1 MQTIKLKINDSI
13 YNELMW
19 FLNRFSKDEVE
30 IIKENEDFTETKNYL
45 ERELEDIK
53 SGTATFFTVEEA
65 EIRIEKTIRKYEN
78 PS

>member
-1 MQTIKLKINDSI
+1 MKIIKLKINDSI

-30 IIKENEDFTETKNYL
+30 IIKEDENFAATKNYL
-45 ERELEDIK
+45 ERELKEIK
-53 SGTATFFTVEEA
+53 SGKATFHTLEEA
-65 EIRIEKTIRKYEN
+65 ESRIEKTIRKYED

>member
-53 SGTATFFTVEEA
+53 SVTATFFTVEEA